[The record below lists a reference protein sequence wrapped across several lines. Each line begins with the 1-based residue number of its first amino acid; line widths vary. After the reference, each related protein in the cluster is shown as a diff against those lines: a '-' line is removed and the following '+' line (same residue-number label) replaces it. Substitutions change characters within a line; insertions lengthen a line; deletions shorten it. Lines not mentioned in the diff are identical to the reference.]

1 MVYAFIA
8 VGNSVI
14 GVVLLLLGGMGAVAQ
29 AFSVTVVIFVLSLLG
44 LAGAAVSR
52 GLPELEGA

>member
-1 MVYAFIA
+1 
-8 VGNSVI
+8 
-14 GVVLLLLGGMGAVAQ
+14 MGAVAQ